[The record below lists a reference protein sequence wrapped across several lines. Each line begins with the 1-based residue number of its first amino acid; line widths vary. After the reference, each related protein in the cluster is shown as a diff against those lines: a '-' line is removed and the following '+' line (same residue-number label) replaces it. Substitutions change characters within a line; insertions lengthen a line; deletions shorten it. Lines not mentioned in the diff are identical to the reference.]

1 MAYQLLNRASY
12 VPSEDSDVR
21 PGIRQDIFNLEK
33 RCIDR
38 ADALVQCINAIFKK
52 IVAEVSKAVGVAEGR
67 SPTVFEN
74 IALTL
79 KWNQYLALMRRE
91 GEYGPNNLNTD
102 LTATIFPSIQTQWHM
117 GINVEIPTLLS
128 DFFQEIKGDLDRT
141 IQALGVRSSSNID
154 AVRKSLGVV
163 VKELSHAVQQ
173 LITLRQRKAS
183 RIWAPSM
190 KAQLVP
196 QYAIVAA
203 EKGRG
208 MFGRM
213 KVRRQYTHLSSN
225 LGSSQLRRL

>member
-1 MAYQLLNRASY
+1 MHKCYLQ
-12 VPSEDSDVR
+12 EDRGGSVKGCR
-21 PGIRQDIFNLEK
+21 R
-33 RCIDR
+33 R
-38 ADALVQCINAIFKK
+38 
-52 IVAEVSKAVGVAEGR
+52 R

-154 AVRKSLGVV
+154 AVRKSLGVESF

-225 LGSSQLRRL
+225 LGSSRLRRL

>member
-33 RCIDR
+33 RCTDR

-67 SPTVFEN
+67 SPTVFKN

-128 DFFQEIKGDLDRT
+128 DFFQEIKGDLDR
-141 IQALGVRSSSNID
+141 S
-154 AVRKSLGVV
+154 SLGVESF

-213 KVRRQYTHLSSN
+213 KVRRQYTHISSN
-225 LGSSQLRRL
+225 LGPSQLRRQVKN

>member
-154 AVRKSLGVV
+154 AVRKSLGVESF

-213 KVRRQYTHLSSN
+213 KVR
-225 LGSSQLRRL
+225 SSQLRRQVKN